1 MTDQP
6 ATETP
11 LDPEALQAFMEGVRG
26 VVLTSGDPGYDDAR
40 GIWNGLIDRRPALIV
55 QCTGAADVVDA
66 VNFAREQG
74 LLLSVKGGGH
84 NVAGNAVNDGGLV
97 IDLSQMRGVH
107 VEPSTQTV
115 RAQGGALWGDCDRET
130 QLFGLAVPGGVVSTT
145 GIAGLTL
152 HGGVGHLRRKH
163 GLSIDNLLSVDI
175 VTADGQLRR
184 ASATENEDLFWAVRG
199 AGSNFGVVTSFEFQ
213 AHPVGPMVMVGA
225 VFYPQEAARD
235 VLPAWRDYM
244 ASAPEELSSL
254 AFFWNV
260 PPHEPFPPE
269 HHGKP
274 VLILAGVYSG
284 SVEDGEPVVQPLR
297 ELAQPLIDLS
307 GPWPWLGLQ
316 SGFDA
321 LFPPGELRYWKS
333 RAFAALPEEAIDEI
347 ADWAARRPTPLTDIT
362 IWHHGGAMS
371 RVDETATAYAGRDA
385 PFLVTGEVSW
395 TDPAQSDEA
404 IEWGR
409 DFWAAMGRHSTGGL
423 YLNFPGLGEEK
434 EELVK
439 AGYGANYERLAA
451 LKAKYDPDN
460 LFRMNLN
467 ITPASWG
474 PRPGGPRGLR
484 RQPSCASTRGRL
496 LIPRGAAGRLRPL
509 SPRAAR
515 LYTRGTLTTEYVVV
529 GVGGV
534 LNLALIA

>member
-1 MTDQP
+1 MTGQL
-6 ATETP
+6 ATKVP
-11 LDPEALQAFMEGVRG
+11 LDPEAIQGFVEGVRG
-26 VVLTSGDPGYDDAR
+26 AVLRPGDQGYDDAR
-40 GIWNGLIDRRPALIV
+40 ALWNGLIDRRPALIV
-55 QCTGAADVVDA
+55 ECTGAADVVDA
-66 VNFAREQG
+66 VNFAREQN

-107 VEPSTQTV
+107 VDPSTQTV
-115 RAQGGALWGDCDRET
+115 RAEGGATWGEADRET

-213 AHPVGPMVMVGA
+213 AHLVGPTVMVGA
-225 VFYPQEAARD
+225 IFYPQDVART

-244 ASAPEELSSL
+244 ASAPDELSSL

-274 VLILAGVYSG
+274 VLILAAVYSG
-284 SVEDGEPVVQPLR
+284 SVGDGEPVVQPLR

-316 SGFDA
+316 SGFDD
-321 LFPPGELRYWKS
+321 LFPPGQFRYWKS
-333 RAFAALPEEAIDEI
+333 RAFAELSEGAIDEI
-347 ADWAARRPTPLTDIT
+347 AEWASRRPTPLTDIT

-371 RVDETATAYAGRDA
+371 QVDETATAYAGRDA

-395 TDPAQSDEA
+395 TDPARSDEA
-404 IEWGR
+404 IAWGR
-409 DFWAAMGRHSTGGL
+409 EFWTAMGRHSTGGL

-439 AGYGANYERLAA
+439 AGYGVNYDRLGT
-451 LKAKYDPDN
+451 LKAKYDPAN
-460 LFRMNLN
+460 LFSMNLN
-467 ITPASWG
+467 ITPAS
-474 PRPGGPRGLR
+474 
-484 RQPSCASTRGRL
+484 
-496 LIPRGAAGRLRPL
+496 
-509 SPRAAR
+509 
-515 LYTRGTLTTEYVVV
+515 
-529 GVGGV
+529 
-534 LNLALIA
+534 

>member
-11 LDPEALQAFMEGVRG
+11 LDPEALQAFIEGVRG

-66 VNFAREQG
+66 VNFARERG

-97 IDLSQMRGVH
+97 IDLSQMRAVH

-115 RAQGGALWGDCDRET
+115 RAEGGALWGDCDREA

-163 GLSIDNLLSVDI
+163 GLSIDSLLSVDI
-175 VTADGQLRR
+175 VTADGRLRR

-199 AGSNFGVVTSFEFQ
+199 AGSNFGVVTSFEFR

-254 AFFWNV
+254 AFFWSV
-260 PPHEPFPPE
+260 TPGEPFPSE

-321 LFPPGELRYWKS
+321 LFPPGDLRYWKS
-333 RAFAALPEEAIDEI
+333 RAFAALPEEAIEEI
-347 ADWAARRPTPLTDIT
+347 AEWAARRPTPLTDIT

-371 RVDETATAYAGRDA
+371 RVDERATAYAGRDA

-404 IEWGR
+404 IKWGR

-439 AGYGANYERLAA
+439 AGYGANYERLAV

-467 ITPASWG
+467 ITPAS
-474 PRPGGPRGLR
+474 
-484 RQPSCASTRGRL
+484 
-496 LIPRGAAGRLRPL
+496 
-509 SPRAAR
+509 
-515 LYTRGTLTTEYVVV
+515 
-529 GVGGV
+529 
-534 LNLALIA
+534 

>member
-1 MTDQP
+1 MTGQMAELTLDEE
-6 ATETP
+6 AT
-11 LDPEALQAFMEGVRG
+11 QAFLTGVHG
-26 VVLTSGDPGYDDAR
+26 AVLRPSDQGYDDGRA
-40 GIWNGLIDRRPALIV
+40 IWNGLIDRRPALIV

-97 IDLSQMRGVH
+97 VDLSQMRGVH
-107 VEPSTQTV
+107 VDQPTQTV

-152 HGGVGHLRRKH
+152 HGGVGHLRRKY

-184 ASATENEDLFWAVRG
+184 ASATENEELFWAVRG

-213 AHPVGPMVMVGA
+213 AHPVGPMVAVGA
-225 VFYPQEAARD
+225 IFYPIEDARA
-235 VLPAWRDYM
+235 VLPDWRDYM
-244 ASAPEELSSL
+244 ASASEELSSL

-260 PPHEPFPPE
+260 PAHEPFPPE

-274 VLILAGVYSG
+274 VLIVAAVYSG

-321 LFPPGELRYWKS
+321 LFPKGQFRYWKS
-333 RAFAALPEEAIDEI
+333 RALAELSEDAIDEL

-362 IWHHGGAMS
+362 IWHHGRAMS
-371 RVDETATAYAGRDA
+371 RVGETETAYAGRDA
-385 PFLVTGEVSW
+385 PFLVTGEASW

-404 IEWGR
+404 IAWGR
-409 DFWAAMGRHSTGGL
+409 EFWAMERHSTGGV

-434 EELVK
+434 EALVR
-439 AGYGANYERLAA
+439 AGYGVNYDRLAT
-451 LKAKYDPDN
+451 LKATYDPAN

-467 ITPASWG
+467 ITPAG
-474 PRPGGPRGLR
+474 
-484 RQPSCASTRGRL
+484 
-496 LIPRGAAGRLRPL
+496 
-509 SPRAAR
+509 
-515 LYTRGTLTTEYVVV
+515 
-529 GVGGV
+529 
-534 LNLALIA
+534 

>member
-1 MTDQP
+1 MTDLP

-66 VNFAREQG
+66 VNFARERG

-115 RAQGGALWGDCDRET
+115 RAQGGALWGDCDREA

-163 GLSIDNLLSVDI
+163 GLSIDSLLSVDI
-175 VTADGQLRR
+175 VTADGRLRR

-199 AGSNFGVVTSFEFQ
+199 AGSNFGVVTSFEFR

-260 PPHEPFPPE
+260 PPGESFPSE

-321 LFPPGELRYWKS
+321 LFPPGDLRYWKS
-333 RAFAALPEEAIDEI
+333 RAFAALPEEAIEEI
-347 ADWAARRPTPLTDIT
+347 AEWAARRPTPLTDIT

-371 RVDETATAYAGRDA
+371 RVDEAATAYAGRDA

-404 IEWGR
+404 IKWGR

-423 YLNFPGLGEEK
+423 YLNFPGLGEEN

-439 AGYGANYERLAA
+439 AGYGANYEQLAV

-467 ITPASWG
+467 ITPA
-474 PRPGGPRGLR
+474 
-484 RQPSCASTRGRL
+484 T
-496 LIPRGAAGRLRPL
+496 
-509 SPRAAR
+509 
-515 LYTRGTLTTEYVVV
+515 
-529 GVGGV
+529 
-534 LNLALIA
+534 